1 MGIKM
6 IKSSGQNYNS
16 GKKQE
21 KEADAYLRTQGYMR
35 PKGKEKN
42 NIVKAYALN
51 EYELKSRAF
60 DVIDAAY
67 ADYLG
72 DIQKLASIIKDGGL
86 CLYEM
91 KSASAT
97 RKTPIT
103 ESWEGLGFTYSS
115 NEDHNWQ
122 LLGDE
127 RYKFIFVDCLRN
139 KHIVLTKNDWL
150 PNARTTPT
158 MSVWI
163 TNPLTD
169 SRAQNK

>member
-35 PKGKEKN
+35 PKGKQKN

-51 EYELKSRAF
+51 GYELKSRAF
-60 DVIDAAY
+60 DVIDSAY
-67 ADYLG
+67 VDYLG

-86 CLYEM
+86 CLYEL

-163 TNPLTD
+163 TNPLKD
-169 SRAQNK
+169 SRTQEK

>member
-1 MGIKM
+1 M

-35 PKGKEKN
+35 PKGKQKN

-51 EYELKSRAF
+51 GYELKSRAF
-60 DVIDAAY
+60 DVIDSAY
-67 ADYLG
+67 VDYLG

-86 CLYEM
+86 CLYEL

-163 TNPLTD
+163 TNPLKD
-169 SRAQNK
+169 SRTQEK

>member
-1 MGIKM
+1 M

-21 KEADAYLRTQGYMR
+21 KEADAYLRTQGYER
-35 PKGKEKN
+35 PKGKQKN

-51 EYELKSRAF
+51 GYELKSRAF
-60 DVIDAAY
+60 DVIDSAY
-67 ADYLG
+67 VDYLG

-86 CLYEM
+86 CLYEL

-115 NEDHNWQ
+115 NEDHNQQ

-163 TNPLTD
+163 TNPLKD
-169 SRAQNK
+169 SRTQEK

>member
-1 MGIKM
+1 M
-6 IKSSGQNYNS
+6 IKSSGQNYNN

-35 PKGKEKN
+35 PQGKEKN

-51 EYELKSRAF
+51 GYELKSRAF
-60 DVIDAAY
+60 DVIDSAY
-67 ADYLG
+67 ADDLG
-72 DIQKLASIIKDGGL
+72 DTQKLATIIKDGGL
-86 CLYEM
+86 CLYEL

-103 ESWEGLGFTYSS
+103 ESWEGLGFTYSA

-163 TNPLTD
+163 TNPLKD

>member
-35 PKGKEKN
+35 PKGKQKN

-51 EYELKSRAF
+51 GYELKSRAF
-60 DVIDAAY
+60 DVVSSIYESGLNDVQ
-67 ADYLG
+67 YLTNVV
-72 DIQKLASIIKDGGL
+72 KNGGL

>member
-1 MGIKM
+1 M

-67 ADYLG
+67 ADHLG

-163 TNPLTD
+163 TNPLKD

>member
-1 MGIKM
+1 M

-51 EYELKSRAF
+51 GYELKSRAF
-60 DVIDAAY
+60 DVIDSAY

-72 DIQKLASIIKDGGL
+72 DIHKLATIIKDGGL

-150 PNARTTPT
+150 GECQNNPNHVGLDYQSLDRFKGT
-158 MSVWI
+158 
-163 TNPLTD
+163 
-169 SRAQNK
+169 K

>member
-1 MGIKM
+1 M

-35 PKGKEKN
+35 PKGKQKN

-51 EYELKSRAF
+51 GYELKSRAF
-60 DVIDAAY
+60 DVIDSAY
-67 ADYLG
+67 GDYLG

-86 CLYEM
+86 CLYEL

-115 NEDHNWQ
+115 NEDHNQQ

-150 PNARTTPT
+150 PKARTTPT

-163 TNPLTD
+163 TNPLKD
-169 SRAQNK
+169 SRTQEK

>member
-35 PKGKEKN
+35 PKGKQKN

-51 EYELKSRAF
+51 GYELKSRAF
-60 DVIDAAY
+60 DVIDSAY
-67 ADYLG
+67 VDYLG

-86 CLYEM
+86 CLYEL

-150 PNARTTPT
+150 PKARTTPT

-163 TNPLTD
+163 TNPLKD
-169 SRAQNK
+169 SRTQEK